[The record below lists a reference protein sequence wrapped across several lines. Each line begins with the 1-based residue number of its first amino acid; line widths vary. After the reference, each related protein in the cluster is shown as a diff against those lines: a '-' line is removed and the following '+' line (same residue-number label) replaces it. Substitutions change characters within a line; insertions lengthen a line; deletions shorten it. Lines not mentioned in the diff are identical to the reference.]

1 MTRASPDRQID
12 ASAAHRPGLRQ
23 PPALRAL
30 ARWIGERGLG
40 PGDRLPS
47 ERTLMDGLGVGRSSL
62 REAIGHLSALAVVDV
77 RRGSGTFL
85 TRAIDADTV
94 YLPLAIDATRTRLL
108 QTLDVRRA
116 LEAEASALA
125 ARRADA
131 RALEIVEAR
140 LVAMERAHHG
150 RGTSGPEDLAFH
162 RAVFDASGNPL
173 FDQLLGQLRDAFLA
187 FWDQPF
193 DRADFGRA
201 SFPFHRRLFDAI
213 AAGDE
218 ARARRHTLAI
228 LDSVERDVRE
238 MSREQGPIERPVER
252 PASVR

>member
-1 MTRASPDRQID
+1 MTRASPDRPVGVP
-12 ASAAHRPGLRQ
+12 AAPRAGIRQ

-94 YLPLAIDATRTRLL
+94 YLPLAIDTTRTRLL

-116 LEAEASALA
+116 LETEASALA

-131 RALEIVEAR
+131 PALALVESR
-140 LVAMERAHHG
+140 LVVMERAQRE

-201 SFPFHRRLFDAI
+201 SLPFHRKLFDAI

-218 ARARRHTLAI
+218 SRARGHTLAI

-238 MSREQGPIERPVER
+238 MSRPEAPGERPVIER
-252 PASVR
+252 